1 MKTYTIENAK
11 ELEKFKDDYGYH
23 IEGNAEFEYS
33 ADFKGRLLVDGYLE
47 AKAGESIK
55 AGGYIKAGGFIKAGW
70 SIEAGGYIEAGEYI
84 KAGWSIKAGEYIKA
98 EYGITAMLQIACK
111 LSLKAGL
118 RIFAGT
124 CNWRDIADEEKTI
137 ICGKLEGGK
146 IEYGILK
153 ETGIPEEKPQGKKVK
168 IKLADN
174 QIVEGTIID

>member
-47 AKAGESIK
+47 AKAG
-55 AGGYIKAGGFIKAGW
+55 GYIKAGGF
-70 SIEAGGYIEAGEYI
+70 
-84 KAGWSIKAGEYIKA
+84 IKA